1 MPIRNSMRLL
11 GDFGV
16 ALDHHPLNF
25 NGAAN
30 RVDDTPEL
38 DNRAVSGAFDDPAV
52 MHRDCWIDQVASE
65 RPQPRQNPVLV
76 GAGKPRIAGDVGHQ
90 DRRELSGLGHGAP
103 PAASTLPQTPW
114 LSGVYLAASEE
125 RPLPSFVTVC
135 SRSYEGV
142 LRVASLFRARKG
154 RMSIPPT
161 AVLPE
166 TTFVGRYPPFVALQR
181 QSYEQAVSFRRQPSA
196 ERVGCANSRLPE
208 LEDHLDRSI
217 FSGEPSWPAPTLL
230 RQTSY
235 RKLCSRRK
243 TVAGARDSL
252 PLQIGKLDVNLKEG
266 ADARIRR
273 KRRQRREPHRR
284 FHFEKSERPLLC
296 GDPHP
301 LDTSGL

>member
-1 MPIRNSMRLL
+1 MGFVRGEPIKVS
-11 GDFGV
+11 
-16 ALDHHPLNF
+16 
-25 NGAAN
+25 
-30 RVDDTPEL
+30 
-38 DNRAVSGAFDDPAV
+38 SGAGLRSMPA
-52 MHRDCWIDQVASE
+52 S
-65 RPQPRQNPVLV
+65 
-76 GAGKPRIAGDVGHQ
+76 GGHQ
-90 DRRELSGLGHGAP
+90 AFPGRP
-103 PAASTLPQTPW
+103 CTPAYPA
-114 LSGVYLAASEE
+114 
-125 RPLPSFVTVC
+125 C
-135 SRSYEGV
+135 SRRSPD
-142 LRVASLFRARKG
+142 G
-154 RMSIPPT
+154 RS
-161 AVLPE
+161 
-166 TTFVGRYPPFVALQR
+166 PPFVALQR

-230 RQTSY
+230 RQTPY